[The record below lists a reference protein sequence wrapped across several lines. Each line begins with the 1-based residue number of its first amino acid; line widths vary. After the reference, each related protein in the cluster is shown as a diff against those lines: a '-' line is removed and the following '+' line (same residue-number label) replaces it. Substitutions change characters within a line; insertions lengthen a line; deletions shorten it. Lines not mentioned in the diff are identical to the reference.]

1 MALVQGA
8 PSQKGRIVDGME
20 LDHSE
25 CLSKF
30 SPDHTWFEPVAP
42 VEAVVHVVVP
52 PRRFWENVGFA

>member
-1 MALVQGA
+1 
-8 PSQKGRIVDGME
+8 ME